1 MPHVLYEH
9 GETWLNNVDRIKLLI
24 RPPELSGNPTSRVIW
39 QQAGGTGE
47 ENVKFV
53 LEVFLFKLASD
64 FFTCRKLLQ
73 Y

>member
-1 MPHVLYEH
+1 MPHVIYEH
-9 GETWLNNVDRIKLLI
+9 GETWWNKVDRIKLLI
-24 RPPELSGNPTSRVIW
+24 CPPELPGNPTSRVIW

-47 ENVKFV
+47 ENYKFV